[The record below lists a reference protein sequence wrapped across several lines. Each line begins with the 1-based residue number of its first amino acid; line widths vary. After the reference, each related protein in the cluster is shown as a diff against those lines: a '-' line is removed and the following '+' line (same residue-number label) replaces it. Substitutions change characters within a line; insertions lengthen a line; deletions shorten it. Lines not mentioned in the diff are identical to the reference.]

1 MRVTNWLTPWDETET
16 MDAGLIGAPYSG
28 TWINSSAAYGDLEA
42 CVTEALVI
50 ARDGVDVV

>member
-1 MRVTNWLTPWDETET
+1 MRVTNWLTSWDETEA

-28 TWINSSAAYGDLEA
+28 AANGDLEV